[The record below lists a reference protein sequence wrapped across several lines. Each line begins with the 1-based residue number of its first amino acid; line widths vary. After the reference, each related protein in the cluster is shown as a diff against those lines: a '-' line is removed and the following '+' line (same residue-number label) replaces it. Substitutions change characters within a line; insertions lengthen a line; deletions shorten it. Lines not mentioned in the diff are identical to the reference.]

1 MKKENRYP
9 TTKEICCWRLLR
21 ARRNTNEFFTS
32 EQTIKHFETS
42 KTLAIIGWLLT
53 VNLFLMYTIALLPF
67 IIKSKAKVPVRLPS
81 DASVEDLVG
90 SSVIGYRILEDTSAV
105 GAAVDPYAQFNKIM
119 NIVNIAYI
127 GFTVVI
133 EFMLLCV

>member
-67 IIKSKAKVPVRLPS
+67 IIKSKAKVPVRSSS

-90 SSVIGYRILEDTSAV
+90 SSVLGYRILEDASAV
-105 GAAVDPYAQFNKIM
+105 VEAVDPYA
-119 NIVNIAYI
+119 
-127 GFTVVI
+127 
-133 EFMLLCV
+133 